1 MLRFRFGYKHWQC
14 GVYAHDPELTGVER
28 LVALLHHLAA
38 FFAFVRGTVSYR
50 NGGMPGLQWATR
62 DATLAS
68 ALSEALK
75 ESAWTRDAVAAHVF
89 DLHPPQGKAGLV
101 LSLEGVPDTDA
112 VNFLLIGNTWPWRAA
127 LDGAGIA
134 GGYVEE
140 PGGAKTY
147 VRMHTGVRVTESE
160 DAERLRQLLQEVLRG
175 FPILLRPV
183 DEEDRESAAVA
194 AARTWLLGI
203 SNIFER

>member
-1 MLRFRFGYKHWQC
+1 M
-14 GVYAHDPELTGVER
+14 ER
-28 LVALLHHLAA
+28 LVALLHHLAT

-62 DATLAS
+62 DATLAA
-68 ALSEALK
+68 ALSEGLK
-75 ESAWTRDAVAAHVF
+75 EGIWTRAAVAAHVF

-112 VNFLLIGNTWPWRAA
+112 VNFLLIGNTWPWRSA
-127 LDGAGIA
+127 LDGAGVV

-147 VRMHTGVRVTESE
+147 VRMHTGVRVAESA
-160 DAERLRQLLQEVLRG
+160 DAERLRQLLHEVLRS

-183 DEEDRESAAVA
+183 DEEDRENAAVA
-194 AARTWLLGI
+194 AARTWLLGHP
-203 SNIFER
+203 SIFER